1 MDSQERFS
9 ILQLE
14 KDVLEYI
21 LYKEKYQYLETKLRT
36 CYGNM
41 FKKHYTEKKN
51 KYYLL
56 YINKMKYLEEN
67 YRKTKIYTDYH
78 RQLEG
83 PEPVIATAVDPSAP
97 EHEL

>member
-1 MDSQERFS
+1 M
-9 ILQLE
+9 
-14 KDVLEYI
+14 
-21 LYKEKYQYLETKLRT
+21 ETKIHT

-41 FKKHYTEKKN
+41 FKKYYKEKKD

-56 YINKMKYLEEN
+56 YMNKMKYLEEN

-83 PEPVIATAVDPSAP
+83 PEPVIATAVTPSAP
-97 EHEL
+97 EYEL

>member
-21 LYKEKYQYLETKLRT
+21 LYKEKYQYLETKLHT

-41 FKKHYTEKKN
+41 FKKYYKEKKDR
-51 KYYLL
+51 YYLL

-67 YRKTKIYTDYH
+67 YNSYY
-78 RQLEG
+78 LYN
-83 PEPVIATAVDPSAP
+83 
-97 EHEL
+97 

>member
-1 MDSQERFS
+1 MA
-9 ILQLE
+9 E
-14 KDVLEYI
+14 KNGPKPKTLAETVCQKLGRA
-21 LYKEKYQYLETKLRT
+21 EKLPEKNVR
-36 CYGNM
+36 
-41 FKKHYTEKKN
+41 KKT

-83 PEPVIATAVDPSAP
+83 PEPVIATAIDPSAP
-97 EHEL
+97 DYAL

>member
-1 MDSQERFS
+1 MDFQERFS

-21 LYKEKYQYLETKLRT
+21 LYKEKYQYLETKLHT

-41 FKKHYTEKKN
+41 FKKYYKEKKN

>member
-1 MDSQERFS
+1 MDNKNRFS

-21 LYKEKYQYLETKLRT
+21 FYKERYQEIENKIKT
-36 CYGNM
+36 CYGYI
-41 FKKHYTEKKN
+41 FKKYYTEKKT

-83 PEPVIATAVDPSAP
+83 PEPVIATAIDPSAP
-97 EHEL
+97 DYAL